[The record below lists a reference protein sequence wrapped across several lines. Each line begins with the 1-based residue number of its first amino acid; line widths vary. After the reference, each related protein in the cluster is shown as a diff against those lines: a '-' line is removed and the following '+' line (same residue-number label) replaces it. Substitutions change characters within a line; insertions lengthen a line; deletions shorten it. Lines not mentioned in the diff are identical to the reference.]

1 VGAYTVKLKERK
13 EVAENTTAVF
23 FDKPAGFEFA
33 GGQSADVTLI
43 NPPETDAEGNT
54 RAFSLAS
61 APLEHDLMFATRL
74 RGTAFKRVFKT
85 MPLGPAIKIEGPF
98 GSMTLHKKTARPGV
112 ILAGGIGITPFRS
125 MLVQATQTNTGHR
138 LILFYS
144 NRRPEDAA
152 FLAELRELAKQYPN
166 FTLVATMT
174 DLEKSKV
181 SWTGETGYI
190 NKEMLAKYVKD
201 LAEPVYCTAGP
212 PALVAGMRKLLGEAG
227 ADADDIRSEDFS
239 GH

>member
-1 VGAYTVKLKERK
+1 MGAFTAKLKERR
-13 EVAENTTAVF
+13 EVAENTRAFF

-74 RGTAFKRVFKT
+74 RDTAFKRVFKT
-85 MPLGPAIKIEGPF
+85 MPLGTAIKIEGPF

-125 MLVQATQTNTGHR
+125 MLFQATRTNTGHR
-138 LILFYS
+138 LILLYS

-152 FLAELRELAKQYPN
+152 FLAGLRELAKQYPN

-174 DLEKSKV
+174 DLGKSKV
-181 SWTGETGYI
+181 SWTGEAGYI
-190 NKEMLAKYVKD
+190 NKEMLAKYVQD
-201 LAEPVYCTAGP
+201 LAEPVYYTAGP

-227 ADADDIRSEDFS
+227 ADEDDIRSEDFS
-239 GH
+239 GY

>member
-1 VGAYTVKLKERK
+1 MGVYAVELKERR
-13 EVAENTTAVF
+13 EIAENTMAF
-23 FDKPAGFEFA
+23 LFDKPTGFEFA
-33 GGQSADVTLI
+33 AGQSADVTLI

-61 APLEHDLMFATRL
+61 APVEHDLMFATRL
-74 RGTAFKRVFKT
+74 RDTAFKRVIRS
-85 MPLGPAIKIEGPF
+85 MPLGTEIQIEGPF

-112 ILAGGIGITPFRS
+112 ILAGGIGVTPFRS
-125 MLVQATQTNTGHR
+125 MLVQATQTNTDHH

-152 FLAELRELAKQYPN
+152 FLPELRELAKRHPN

-174 DLEKSKV
+174 NLEKAKV

-201 LAEPVYCTAGP
+201 LTEPVYYTAGP
-212 PALVAGMRKLLGEAG
+212 PVLVAGMRKLLVEAG
-227 ADADDIRSEDFS
+227 ADEDDIRSEDFS
-239 GH
+239 GY

>member
-1 VGAYTVKLKERK
+1 MSAYTVKLKERR
-13 EVAENTTAVF
+13 EVAKNTMAFLVEKPDG
-23 FDKPAGFEFA
+23 FDFS

-54 RAFSLAS
+54 RALSIAS
-61 APLEHDLMFATRL
+61 APLEHDLMFVTRL
-74 RGTAFKRVFKT
+74 RDTAFKRVLKS
-85 MPLGPAIKIEGPF
+85 MPLGSEIKIDGPF

-125 MLVQATQTNTGHR
+125 MLVQATRTNTGHH
-138 LILFYS
+138 LIVFYS
-144 NRRPEDAA
+144 NRRPEEAA
-152 FLAELRELAKQYPN
+152 FLAELRDLAKQHPN

-174 DLEKSKV
+174 GIEESKV

-201 LAEPVYCTAGP
+201 LTEPVYYAAGP
-212 PALVAGMRKLLGEAG
+212 PALVAGMRKMLVEAG
-227 ADADDIRSEDFS
+227 ADQDEIRSEDFS
-239 GH
+239 GY

>member
-1 VGAYTVKLKERK
+1 MGAYTVKLKERK
-13 EVAENTTAVF
+13 EVAENTMAFF
-23 FDKPAGFEFA
+23 FDNPAGFEFA

-74 RGTAFKRVFKT
+74 RDTAFKRVFKT
-85 MPLGPAIKIEGPF
+85 MSLGTAVKIEGPF

-138 LILFYS
+138 LLLFYS

-174 DLEKSKV
+174 NPEKSKV

-190 NKEMLAKYVKD
+190 NNGMLAKYVKD
-201 LAEPVYCTAGP
+201 VAEPVYYTAGP

-227 ADADDIRSEDFS
+227 VDEDDIRSEDFS
-239 GH
+239 GY